1 MGYLRGVIGIAI
13 IIFIAW
19 LLSANRKKVDW
30 RLVVTGILLQLV
42 IAVLVLKVEWV
53 RAGFES
59 VGGGFVKFLNFGLEG
74 AAFLFGDLARN
85 SDAVVGT
92 KHSLGF
98 LFAFQA
104 LPVLIFFSAVT
115 SG

>member
-42 IAVLVLKVEWV
+42 IEVLVLKV
-53 RAGFES
+53 
-59 VGGGFVKFLNFGLEG
+59 
-74 AAFLFGDLARN
+74 
-85 SDAVVGT
+85 
-92 KHSLGF
+92 
-98 LFAFQA
+98 
-104 LPVLIFFSAVT
+104 
-115 SG
+115 